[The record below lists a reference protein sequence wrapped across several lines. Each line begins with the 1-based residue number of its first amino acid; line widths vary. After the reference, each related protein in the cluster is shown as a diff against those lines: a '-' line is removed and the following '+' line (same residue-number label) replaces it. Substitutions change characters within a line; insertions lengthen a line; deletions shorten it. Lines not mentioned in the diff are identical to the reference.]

1 MDNITLAPAMLML
14 PAALVEQGVSL
25 RAKTAEDADF
35 VRDLYISHRWEEMQ
49 AAPWSDEE
57 RLAFLRDQARL
68 QATHY
73 DVNYHDADFLII
85 EAAGRPI
92 GRLYLFRHN
101 RADLR
106 IVEIGLVPDWR
117 GRGLGGALLRWVQ
130 DMARE
135 GGYALCSIHVEQTNS
150 ARRLY
155 HRLGFTDVEPVGPY
169 ILLHWN
175 VAEPAEA

>member
-1 MDNITLAPAMLML
+1 MDDSTLAPSVLML
-14 PAALVEQGVSL
+14 PADLAARGLSL
-25 RAKTAEDADF
+25 RTKAAKDADF

-57 RLAFLRDQARL
+57 RLAFLREQARL
-68 QATHY
+68 QAAHY

-85 EAAGRPI
+85 EMAGRPI

-106 IVEIGLVPDWR
+106 IVEIGLMPDWR
-117 GRGLGGALLRWVQ
+117 GQGLGGALLRWVQ
-130 DMARE
+130 DMARD
-135 GGYALCSIHVEQTNS
+135 GGYTLCSIHVEQNNP

-155 HRLGFTDVEPVGPY
+155 QRLGFTDMEAVGPY
-169 ILLHWN
+169 ILMHWQTPM
-175 VAEPAEA
+175 A